1 MTFAKSS
8 DLSAAASELRA
19 MNDIYEHCKLCPR
32 KCGADRSVAAGFC
45 GEGNKIRIARAALH
59 KWEEPPVCTGNG
71 SGAVFFSGCSLR
83 CCYCQNYEIS
93 HLGKGYEISEKQLGE
108 IMLRLQ
114 DEGAC
119 NINLVSAAHFV
130 PSVIGALDRVKGRL
144 SIPVMYN
151 SSGYESPETLD
162 MLNGYIDIYLPDLK
176 YHSSELSERYSGAA
190 DYFEVASEA
199 VIRMARQV
207 GKPVLDENSAM
218 KRGVIVRHLV
228 LPSHRDD
235 SAAIMDFLGRSFAK
249 DDIFL
254 SVMRQY
260 TPVFKSGD
268 YKEINRRLTSFE
280 YDRVLDAAE
289 KYGFRW
295 FIQEKASADEA
306 FIPQFFGEDPTAL

>member
-1 MTFAKSS
+1 
-8 DLSAAASELRA
+8 
-19 MNDIYEHCKLCPR
+19 
-32 KCGADRSVAAGFC
+32 
-45 GEGNKIRIARAALH
+45 
-59 KWEEPPVCTGNG
+59 
-71 SGAVFFSGCSLR
+71 
-83 CCYCQNYEIS
+83 
-93 HLGKGYEISEKQLGE
+93 
-108 IMLRLQ
+108 MLRLQ

-130 PSVIGALDRVKGRL
+130 PSVIDALDRVKNRL

-176 YHSSELSERYSGAA
+176 YHSRELSARYSGAA

-207 GKPVLDENSAM
+207 GKPVLDGNGAM

-235 SAAIMDFLGRSFAK
+235 SAAVMDFLGRSFDK

-260 TPVFKSGD
+260 TPVFKSSE

-280 YDRVLDAAE
+280 YDRVLDTVE
-289 KYGFRW
+289 KYGFIW
-295 FIQEKASADEA
+295 FIQEKSSADEA
-306 FIPQFFGEDPTAL
+306 FIPQFYGENP